1 MNELLERCA
10 GMDVHKKSIVTCV
23 MIGSGKNMIK
33 KIETFG
39 TTTSELYKLAAW
51 LSSYNI
57 KEVAMES
64 TGIYWICVHN
74 ILEKDFKITLTNPKH
89 MKNIPG
95 KKTDVKD
102 AEWICKL
109 LKHGLLRKSF
119 IPPKHIRNLR
129 DLTRLRRKY
138 TQQKTS
144 ANNRIIKFL
153 ESSNIKLK
161 SVVSNISGKA
171 SRAIIKA
178 IASGVTDPNELA
190 KLATTNL
197 RASKKDFIEALTG
210 VLTEHDIY
218 MVKKALTE
226 VEFYEMQIEDL
237 DVQIKMAQQTI
248 QESIDIL
255 QTFPGIGN
263 IGAVAI
269 LAEIGTNMEQFPTKK
284 HLTSWAGIAPGNNE
298 SAGKT
303 KSARI
308 SKGNHNLKI
317 TLVQAAWAGVREKH
331 GHWKSLY
338 YRIKAR
344 IGAKKAIIAVARQ
357 MLETIYEALSSKTK
371 YQDLNLRDNSERI
384 ERSKAYYIKK
394 LEELAALPAQ

>member
-74 ILEKDFKITLTNPKH
+74 ILERDFKITLTNPKH

-269 LAEIGTNMEQFPTKK
+269 LAEIGTNMEQFPTK
-284 HLTSWAGIAPGNNE
+284 
-298 SAGKT
+298 
-303 KSARI
+303 
-308 SKGNHNLKI
+308 
-317 TLVQAAWAGVREKH
+317 
-331 GHWKSLY
+331 
-338 YRIKAR
+338 
-344 IGAKKAIIAVARQ
+344 
-357 MLETIYEALSSKTK
+357 
-371 YQDLNLRDNSERI
+371 
-384 ERSKAYYIKK
+384 
-394 LEELAALPAQ
+394 